1 MKNNLKAIRKASGMS
16 QNDLARETGM
26 TQVNISKYENGAY
39 DLNNAKAST
48 VLDIAHALDCTVEDL
63 LGRSGIET
71 IARKLVGKTDEEME
85 LQIADGIL
93 ERSALWLHDVD
104 GFFNDAINAADD
116 PDVEEEI
123 MEIESD
129 VLLLLSNDKRICCCE
144 SGTYVIGG
152 EYKTFEESAYIDD
165 KFESL
170 ESALKAAW
178 LCV

>member
-71 IARKLVGKTDEEME
+71 IARKLVGSTDEEME
-85 LQIADGIL
+85 SMIADSIL
-93 ERSALWLHDVD
+93 KRSALWLHDID
-104 GFFNDAINAADD
+104 SFFNDAINAADD

-152 EYKTFEESAYIDD
+152 EYKTFEEPAYIDD

-170 ESALKAAW
+170 ESALKAAEMS
-178 LCV
+178 

>member
-26 TQVNISKYENGAY
+26 TQVNISKYENSAY

-152 EYKTFEESAYIDD
+152 EYKTFEEPAYIDD

-170 ESALKAAW
+170 EVALKA
-178 LCV
+178 VEM

>member
-129 VLLLLSNDKRICCCE
+129 VLLILSNDKRICCCE

-170 ESALKAAW
+170 ESALKAAEMS
-178 LCV
+178 

>member
-152 EYKTFEESAYIDD
+152 EYKTFEEPAYIDD
-165 KFESL
+165 KFETL
-170 ESALKAAW
+170 ESALKAAEMS
-178 LCV
+178 

>member
-152 EYKTFEESAYIDD
+152 EYKTFEEPAYIDD

-170 ESALKAAW
+170 ESALKAAEMS
-178 LCV
+178 

>member
-170 ESALKAAW
+170 ESALKAAEMS
-178 LCV
+178 

>member
-71 IARKLVGKTDEEME
+71 IARKLVGETDEEME

-104 GFFNDAINAADD
+104 SFFNDAINDADD

-152 EYKTFEESAYIDD
+152 EYKTFEEPAYIDD
-165 KFESL
+165 KFETL
-170 ESALKAAW
+170 ESALKAAEMP
-178 LCV
+178 